1 MRHESLAVGFGEF
14 IRPHLHRNF
23 IQAVEGNWA
32 AFCEDR
38 RQRMQGRC
46 FADGTKLSLAQRPPA
61 RLCELLQ
68 GDAGGRPSAE
78 ASSSDALDLTNVPYD
93 KSFVFIAGG

>member
-1 MRHESLAVGFGEF
+1 VQHESLAVGFGEF

-23 IQAVEGNWA
+23 IQAVEGHGA
-32 AFCEDR
+32 EFCEDMR
-38 RQRMQGRC
+38 PRMQRRC
-46 FADGTKLSLAQRPPA
+46 FAAGTKLSLAQRPPA

-68 GDAGGRPSAE
+68 GDAGVRPSAQ
-78 ASSSDALDLTNVPYD
+78 ASSSDALDMTNVSYD